1 MAEEMGYCDVVESIE
16 IGSDRCTVFRNGI
29 GSHPGHVLD
38 VSSKIASIVLRGS
51 TLNFL
56 DDVERAIDDGVNVV
70 KSLTKDGRLL
80 PGAGATEMSLS
91 IHLQAMAATIPG
103 LTQYGVKKFGQAFEA
118 IPKILCENSGLDH
131 LQVISQLSAAHE
143 AGQRSIGVDVESLGQ
158 QNGTLDVLD
167 VQIMDLY
174 AAKASA
180 LHLAVDAALSIL
192 RIDSI
197 VMSKPAGGPKPKTMG
212 PTDSEE

>member
-1 MAEEMGYCDVVESIE
+1 MAEEMGYCDLVETIE
-16 IGSDRCTVFRNGI
+16 IGSDLCTIFKSGME
-29 GSHPGHVLD
+29 SSFTKLLD
-38 VSSKIASIVLRGS
+38 STSRIASIVLRGS

-80 PGAGATEMSLS
+80 PGAGATEMALS
-91 IHLQAMAATIPG
+91 IYLQNMAVAIPG
-103 LTQYGVKKFGQAFEA
+103 LTQYGIKKFGQALEA

-131 LQVISQLSAAHE
+131 LQILAQLSAAHE

-167 VQIMDLY
+167 AQIMDLY
-174 AAKASA
+174 ATKASA

-197 VMSKPAGGPKPKTMG
+197 VMSKPAGGPKPKAAG
-212 PTDSEE
+212 PIDADE